1 MDQNLLNTMDK
12 NFIDFKSSENIEPIK
27 DLILK
32 EIKFFFK
39 KNNDFENDI
48 KLHLNEKEIVQKIYQ
63 IIEIFSSKPLSKI
76 DEISNELEIENVD
89 LIKSLFVVVR
99 SIKLFQELIIK
110 KGQGSKY
117 WINIILPL
125 LKSKSV
131 QNFIEKKTVFPFR
144 VGLFPGVSC
153 MFECSFCGRNYDAVY
168 NRDYAQKGLDVFKKI
183 IDESPAED
191 KSRFFLSGGLEPLT
205 NPYLSSII
213 DYLKFKNFKASLYT
227 NGYMLTEKYLK
238 KNPSIFSLDSLRIS
252 FYGVNDQETLS
263 VTKKKNAFKI
273 VTNNIVNYLKL
284 KDELNS
290 KTSFGLNFVILKNRS
305 ADVLELFKLVSDLNK
320 SVGNKK
326 NNFNFITLR
335 EDFRILGDRMDND
348 EKDELIKNIEI
359 LEQMKKDDEYLNN
372 IHIDYGFAL
381 EPLKNGFNG
390 NKLES
395 NFASFDDLKI
405 LALPQG
411 RVVVDLYGDV
421 YLFGE
426 AGFLDRPGVKKYILG
441 NLFKDDSLSQVIEN
455 FIKNP
460 HKIDFQE
467 GDRDFLDAWDHVA
480 VKLSQQYIDYKYAGI
495 NSNEGII
502 NIEKINELL
511 DSNHNVH
518 FSS

>member
-1 MDQNLLNTMDK
+1 
-12 NFIDFKSSENIEPIK
+12 
-27 DLILK
+27 
-32 EIKFFFK
+32 
-39 KNNDFENDI
+39 
-48 KLHLNEKEIVQKIYQ
+48 
-63 IIEIFSSKPLSKI
+63 
-76 DEISNELEIENVD
+76 
-89 LIKSLFVVVR
+89 
-99 SIKLFQELIIK
+99 
-110 KGQGSKY
+110 
-117 WINIILPL
+117 
-125 LKSKSV
+125 
-131 QNFIEKKTVFPFR
+131 
-144 VGLFPGVSC
+144 
-153 MFECSFCGRNYDAVY
+153 
-168 NRDYAQKGLDVFKKI
+168 
-183 IDESPAED
+183 
-191 KSRFFLSGGLEPLT
+191 
-205 NPYLSSII
+205 
-213 DYLKFKNFKASLYT
+213 
-227 NGYMLTEKYLK
+227 
-238 KNPSIFSLDSLRIS
+238 
-252 FYGVNDQETLS
+252 
-263 VTKKKNAFKI
+263 
-273 VTNNIVNYLKL
+273 
-284 KDELNS
+284 
-290 KTSFGLNFVILKNRS
+290 
-305 ADVLELFKLVSDLNK
+305 
-320 SVGNKK
+320 
-326 NNFNFITLR
+326 
-335 EDFRILGDRMDND
+335 MDND

-441 NLFKDDSLSQVIEN
+441 NLFKEDSLSQVIEN

-480 VKLSQQYIDYKYAGI
+480 VKLSQQYIDNKYAGI

>member
-1 MDQNLLNTMDK
+1 MCQNLLNIIDK
-12 NFIDFKSSENIEPIK
+12 NFIDFECAENIEPIK
-27 DLILK
+27 DKILE
-32 EIKFFFK
+32 EIKYFFK
-39 KNNDFENDI
+39 KNNNFENDI
-48 KLHLNEKEIVQKIYQ
+48 KLYLNEKEIVQKIYE
-63 IIEIFSSKPLSKI
+63 IIAIFSSKPLSKFN
-76 DEISNELEIENVD
+76 EISNKLKIEDVN
-89 LIKSLFVVVR
+89 LIKLLFVIVR
-99 SIKLFQELIIK
+99 NIKLFQEIIIK

-144 VGLFPGVSC
+144 VGLYPGISC
-153 MFECSFCGRNYDAVY
+153 MFECVFCGRNYDAVY

-183 IDESPAED
+183 IDESPTED
-191 KSRFFLSGGLEPLT
+191 KSRFYLSGGLEPLT

-213 DYLKFKNFKASLYT
+213 DYLKFKNFNASLYT
-227 NGYMLTEKYLK
+227 NGFMLTEKYLK

-263 VTKKKNAFKI
+263 VTQKKNAFKI

-284 KDELNS
+284 KDKLNS

-335 EDFRILGDRMDND
+335 EDFRIFGNRMDHS

-359 LEQMKKDDEYLNN
+359 LEKMKKNDEFLNN

-390 NKLES
+390 NKLET
-395 NFASFDDLKI
+395 NFATFDDLKI

-411 RVVVDLYGDV
+411 SVVVDLYGDV
-421 YLFGE
+421 YLFRE
-426 AGFLDRPGVKKYILG
+426 AGFLDRPGAKKYILG
-441 NLFKDDSLSQVIEN
+441 NLFKKDTLSQVIES

-460 HKIDFQE
+460 QKIDFQE
-467 GDRDFLDAWDHVA
+467 GDRDFLDAWDHVS
-480 VKLSQQYIDYKYAGI
+480 VKLSQQYISYKHAGI

-511 DSNHNVH
+511 DSNHKVH